1 MDWFNGSLAISSIV
15 FIVILGS
22 TAMGGPFGIAGNTG
36 PSMGDESMTV
46 NIWIDSEPDVGDVIV
61 YDPGDVLK
69 HDMAVHRIVDDTG
82 DGYVT
87 KGDANEYTDQEIGA
101 VYATQDNTYGVVVYR
116 FSIIPIIYLGIVVS
130 LLGSIIIFQNIKSGE
145 FSLSLQQ

>member
-61 YDPGDVLK
+61 YDPGDILM
-69 HDMAVHRIVDDTG
+69 HDMAVHRIVDEAD
-82 DGYVT
+82 DGYIT

-101 VYATQDNTYGVVVYR
+101 AYADQDNTHGVVVFR
-116 FSIIPIIYLGIVVS
+116 FSIKPVMYLGFVVA
-130 LLGSIIIFQNIKSGE
+130 I
-145 FSLSLQQ
+145 LSSTHLIRDRMCQ